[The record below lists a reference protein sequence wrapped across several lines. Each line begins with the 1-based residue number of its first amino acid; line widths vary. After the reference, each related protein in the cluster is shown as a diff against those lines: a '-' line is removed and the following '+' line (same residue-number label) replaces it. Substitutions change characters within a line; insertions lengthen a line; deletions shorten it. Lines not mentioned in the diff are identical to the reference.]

1 MAAYLLSF
9 WHEEEGQDLV
19 EFSLIIT
26 FVALACVSFL
36 GIFRAPVA
44 GMWTTSNNEL
54 AQANSVSG
62 GS

>member
-1 MAAYLLSF
+1 MAGYLLKF

-19 EFSLIIT
+19 EYSLIVT

-44 GMWTTSNNEL
+44 GMWLNANTSLTT
-54 AQANSVSG
+54 ANTTAS
-62 GS
+62 